1 MLLKN
6 ITYLQE
12 NNMKNIVLNI
22 LYKYKALDI
31 KILNMKSNYILSNYI
46 IIALGSSS
54 KHVQSIFENTVKEL
68 KVNGLYKNTICCGKN
83 TDWIVIDINDIIV
96 HIMTKNVKLYY
107 KIEDLFEIYENKNI

>member
-1 MLLKN
+1 
-6 ITYLQE
+6 
-12 NNMKNIVLNI
+12 MKNIVLNI

-83 TDWIVIDINDIIV
+83 TDWIVIDINDIINRETFPDFLSWFMERAQKV
-96 HIMTKNVKLYY
+96 SIK
-107 KIEDLFEIYENKNI
+107 